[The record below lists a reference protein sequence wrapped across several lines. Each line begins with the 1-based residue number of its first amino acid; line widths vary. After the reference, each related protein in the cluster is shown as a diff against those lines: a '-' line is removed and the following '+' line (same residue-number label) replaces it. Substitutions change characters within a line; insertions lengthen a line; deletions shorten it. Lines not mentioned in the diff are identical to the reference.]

1 MKRTILLSL
10 SLAFAS
16 FAGEWT
22 GYISDAACG
31 AANANDTAASKECA
45 KNCVKGGS
53 APVFVTDGKV
63 IKIADP
69 KKVMNF
75 VGDKVKV
82 SGKLEKDTLSV
93 EKIAKAD

>member
-22 GYISDAACG
+22 GYISDATCG
-31 AANANDTAASKECA
+31 ASNANDSAASKECA
-45 KNCVKGGS
+45 KNCVKGGA
-53 APVFVTDGKV
+53 APVFVVGDKV
-63 IKIADP
+63 IKISDP

-82 SGKLEKDTLSV
+82 TGKLDNDTVSV
-93 EKIAKAD
+93 DTIVKAS